1 MTKLSGENV
10 NKKKEEKRQRIPEL
24 KINNSFVNLL
34 KWEIEFFFVHFGAN
48 ITQAAASAPTIKKG
62 TSSVNEKQEIPYY
75 FGKRIV
81 IDTYVERE
89 IYE

>member
-34 KWEIEFFFVHFGAN
+34 K
-48 ITQAAASAPTIKKG
+48 
-62 TSSVNEKQEIPYY
+62 
-75 FGKRIV
+75 
-81 IDTYVERE
+81 
-89 IYE
+89 